1 VGRPRVLLADDN
13 RMFADRIRE
22 LLEPAFDVVGTVTS
36 GEELERV
43 VDSLGPEIVV
53 SDIAMPGE
61 GGLVAARK
69 IRERRPDLPFV
80 LLTVIDAP
88 LMIQLAQRSG
98 ALGYVVKED
107 AGEELVPALHA
118 ALEGR
123 SYVSASGRRSLT

>member
-1 VGRPRVLLADDN
+1 
-13 RMFADRIRE
+13 MFADRIRE
-22 LLEPAFDVVGTVTS
+22 LLEPSFDVIGTVAS
-36 GEELERV
+36 GEELEEV
-43 VDSLGPEIVV
+43 VESLVPEIVV

-69 IRERRPDLPFV
+69 IRKRRPNLPFV

-88 LMIQLAQRSG
+88 LMIELAQQSG

-118 ALEGR
+118 ALAGR
-123 SYVSASGRRSLT
+123 SY